1 MNSILNPKHFS
12 NTTAHVD
19 AAAIKPLP
27 NSRKI
32 HVQGSRADI
41 QVPMREIRQNDT
53 ETSQGAEKTHPFGF
67 MIPLDRIPI
76 LQQKSISAQDCR
88 HCAKNGL
95 WNVMIPKSY
104 PVTIQLIAWHV

>member
-53 ETSQGAEKTHPFGF
+53 ETSQGAEKNP
-67 MIPLDRIPI
+67 PI
-76 LQQKSISAQDCR
+76 WVYDTSGPYSDPT
-88 HCAKNGL
+88 AKIDIRSGL
-95 WNVMIPKSY
+95 PALREKWIVERNDTEILSN
-104 PVTIQLIAWHV
+104 L